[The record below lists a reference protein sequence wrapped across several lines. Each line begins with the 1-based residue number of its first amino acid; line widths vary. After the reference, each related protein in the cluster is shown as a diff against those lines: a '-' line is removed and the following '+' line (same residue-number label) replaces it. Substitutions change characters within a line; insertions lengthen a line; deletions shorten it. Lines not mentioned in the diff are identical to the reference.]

1 MSTKAHIIHMC
12 RERELRVI
20 TCGAAGGR
28 RDPTMVRAVDLGLA
42 GQDELLRQTR
52 RALRREYGWEPGV
65 HTTALPMG
73 VRCVFS
79 PEKPVY
85 PWSNGTCRT
94 EPEPESSLRMDC
106 ASGFGAAA
114 FVTGVF
120 GFVAASEVVRVLL
133 EAERPAS

>member
-1 MSTKAHIIHMC
+1 
-12 RERELRVI
+12 
-20 TCGAAGGR
+20 
-28 RDPTMVRAVDLGLA
+28 LGLA

-52 RALRREYGWEPGV
+52 RSLRREYGWERGV

-79 PEKPVY
+79 PEKPTY
-85 PWSNGTCRT
+85 PWSNGTCHT
-94 EPEPESSLRMDC
+94 DPEPGSSLRMDC

-120 GFVAASEVVRVLL
+120 GFVAASEVVRILL
-133 EAERPAS
+133 EAERPSA